1 MAENYSSIVELNRF
15 DKTKYNVLVPVTT
28 MQAASNL
35 QKIVVSEV
43 SLDCRQD
50 EYNKGPS
57 KDIYYEKSSSQYAI
71 TKVGGMKLAAAAN
84 ISIVDTTS
92 GHTEVCN
99 RCIEVAKATG
109 KARVCGECPHAYD
122 IAVTVT
128 LRVPEPSGGFR
139 MMKATKEVDV
149 TAEKQ
154 GMTEKQYNRFL
165 PHRAAMAESKAFM
178 RALRAALG
186 LAGGYSLEEL
196 RRPFIIARVVPN
208 LDAPEIKDAVASSY
222 LASMGLLFEAPQQ
235 RQALPTASAPQLPQQ
250 AAEEVH
256 EYEDEAGYEDD
267 GYQGDDYGYQED
279 GGYPDDGY
287 NGGYEEPA
295 PAPAPRPTPQ
305 QRQAPRQQ
313 APAPQQQWQDP
324 LTTAIKCADCGRL
337 ITDGDRSTAKEIQ
350 DYSTKHFGRCLCFG
364 CQKKARAAQGG
375 GQRNGGRW

>member
-1 MAENYSSIVELNRF
+1 MQENSAIVQLNKY
-15 DKTKYNVLVPVTT
+15 DKSKYNVLVPVTT

-57 KDIYYEKSSSQYAI
+57 KDIYYEKSSGLYAV
-71 TKVGGMKLAAAAN
+71 TKVAGMKLAAAAN

-149 TAEKQ
+149 TAESKS
-154 GMTEKQYNRFL
+154 MTDKQYNRFL

-186 LAGGYSLEEL
+186 LAGGYTLEEL

-208 LDAPEIKDAVASSY
+208 LDAPEIKDAVANSY

-235 RQALPTASAPQLPQQ
+235 RQALPTSTPQLPQQ
-250 AAEEVH
+250 EAEDVP
-256 EYEDEAGYEDD
+256 EYDDEAGYDDSSFRDD
-267 GYQGDDYGYQED
+267 GYDYQDEPDYGAD
-279 GGYPDDGY
+279 P
-287 NGGYEEPA
+287 EEP
-295 PAPAPRPTPQ
+295 PRPQAPAPRQ
-305 QRQAPRQQ
+305 Q
-313 APAPQQQWQDP
+313 PQQQWTDP
-324 LTTAIKCADCGRL
+324 LTTAVRCADCGRV
-337 ITDGDRSTAKEIQ
+337 IRDGERSTAKEIQ

-375 GQRNGGRW
+375 QQAGQRNGGRW

>member
-1 MAENYSSIVELNRF
+1 MAENYSSIVELNRY
-15 DKTKYNVLVPVTT
+15 DKNRYNVLVPVTT

-57 KDIYYEKSSSQYAI
+57 KDIYYEKSSGLYAI

-154 GMTEKQYNRFL
+154 GMSEKQYNRFL

-235 RQALPTASAPQLPQQ
+235 RQALPTASTPQLPQQ
-250 AAEEVH
+250 AAEEVP
-256 EYEDEAGYEDD
+256 EFDDEAGYEDD
-267 GYQGDDYGYQED
+267 SYQDDGD
-279 GGYPDDGY
+279 GYPEEDY
-287 NGGYEEPA
+287 RGGYEDPA
-295 PAPAPRPTPQ
+295 PAPAPRPAPTRQ
-305 QRQAPRQQ
+305 QPPQQ
-313 APAPQQQWQDP
+313 APAQQPPVQQRQQWQDP
-324 LTTAIKCADCGRL
+324 LTTAIKCADCGRV

-375 GQRNGGRW
+375 SGQRNGGRW

>member
-57 KDIYYEKSSSQYAI
+57 KDIYYEKSSGQYAI

-154 GMTEKQYNRFL
+154 GMTDKQYNRFL

-250 AAEEVH
+250 AAEEVP
-256 EYEDEAGYEDD
+256 EYEDEGDYE
-267 GYQGDDYGYQED
+267 

-287 NGGYEEPA
+287 QDDGYGYPEDDRGGYEEPA
-295 PAPAPRPTPQ
+295 PPPPPQ
-305 QRQAPRQQ
+305 QQRPAPRQQ
-313 APAPQQQWQDP
+313 APQQPPRQQWQDP
-324 LTTAIKCADCGRL
+324 MATAIKCADCGRV

-364 CQKKARAAQGG
+364 CQKKARAAQGSQG